1 MKKTLKGF
9 TLIELGIVV
18 FSLSILVGI
27 IVPNLQRYIE
37 QAEMASDYA
46 NGALI
51 YDDISL
57 IIASDDYA
65 YHSFYAGENDGSS
78 TKTCQYPQI
87 KMVKVGDEY
96 IQTWTKDT
104 KYTTSIVTR
113 CSGVNYNTMMALAK
127 RQGQGYDAQREVQ
140 DSQNLTYNRTNSNYW
155 HGLHDPF
162 GGDGYSIL
170 FTWEPV
176 SDNKEMNKTKIMENV
191 GAYHF
196 GWGQYATGEKTIKNG
211 KEVDVMADSDK
222 HKYFTLLLCEKEN
235 LPLWSDYA
243 GNSSSAKSKDK
254 AVTSKVPIQM
264 RYNKGNK
271 NPDKGEGKA
280 TDGKIVTYQFSQSD
294 YVWEWM
300 ITYNPDTLEPE
311 VWAGNGQ
318 GNLVRKVYPD
328 VTSDDVLTQW

>member
-1 MKKTLKGF
+1 
-9 TLIELGIVV
+9 
-18 FSLSILVGI
+18 
-27 IVPNLQRYIE
+27 
-37 QAEMASDYA
+37 MASDYA

-78 TKTCQYPQI
+78 SKTCQYPQI
-87 KMVKVGDEY
+87 KMVKLANGEY
-96 IQTWTKDT
+96 VQTWTKDT

-113 CSGVNYNTMMALAK
+113 CSGVNYSTMMALAK
-127 RQGQGYDAQREVQ
+127 RQGQGYDQQKEN
-140 DSQNLTYNRTNSNYW
+140 QNLTGNKDNNSNW

-162 GGDGYSIL
+162 GKDGYSIL

-176 SDNKEMNKTKIMENV
+176 ADNKEMNKDKIINNI

-196 GWGQYATGEKTIKNG
+196 GWGSYDTGEKDSKGNAIR
-211 KEVDVMADSDK
+211 ADLDK

-271 NPDKGEGKA
+271 NPDKGEDANG
-280 TDGKIVTYQFSQSD
+280 VQYLFSQSD

>member
-18 FSLSILVGI
+18 FSLSVLAGI

-57 IIASDDYA
+57 IIASDDNA
-65 YHSFYAGENDGSS
+65 YHSFYAGEYEGSGQ
-78 TKTCQYPQI
+78 KTCQYPQI
-87 KMVKVGDEY
+87 KMVKLPSGEY
-96 IQTWTKDT
+96 VQTWTKDT
-104 KYTTSIVTR
+104 NYKTSIVTR
-113 CSGVNYNTMMALAK
+113 CSGVNYDTALALAK
-127 RQGQGYDAQREVQ
+127 RQGQGYDTQKQ
-140 DSQNLTYNRTNSNYW
+140 NQNLTGNTNDSQNW

-162 GGDGYSIL
+162 GYSSKGKGTKRIIY
-170 FTWEPV
+170 TWEPV
-176 SDNKEMNKTKIMENV
+176 DSNKTMNKEDIIKKVKE
-191 GAYHF
+191 HKF
-196 GWGQYATGEKTIKNG
+196 GWGG
-211 KEVDVMADSDK
+211 DK
-222 HKYFTLLLCEKEN
+222 DNNKYFTLCLCEKQN
-235 LPLWSDYA
+235 LPIWDNNVSESV
-243 GNSSSAKSKDK
+243 GSKI
-254 AVTSKVPIQM
+254 PIQM

-271 NPDKGEGKA
+271 NPDKGKDANG
-280 TDGKIVTYQFSQSD
+280 VQYLFSQSD

-328 VTSDDVLTQW
+328 VTSDDVLTSW